1 MEATEEERKTKQPSV
16 ASLPSF
22 LDGVRREYRA
32 MNWASK
38 IFASFPK
45 KMVSIG
51 SDQSLIS
58 CCDLAVQEQ
67 IYRHVSVRSAYS
79 TNRVSISKVLCD
91 EVTVKYSPALE
102 YKKRF
107 LKHLIAAVEESKNEI
122 YEPLL
127 ELYMDILD
135 ASQEE

>member
-58 CCDLAVQEQ
+58 CCDLAIQEQ
-67 IYRHVSVRSAYS
+67 IYRHVSVRSSCS
-79 TNRVSISKVLCD
+79 TN
-91 EVTVKYSPALE
+91 
-102 YKKRF
+102 
-107 LKHLIAAVEESKNEI
+107 
-122 YEPLL
+122 
-127 ELYMDILD
+127 
-135 ASQEE
+135 